1 MVGSRERSRQVD
13 TAGLKTGLFGFS
25 KKSVRTALMDRD
37 AKIDGA
43 LEEVRK
49 GEDRLREM
57 SAQLDDARR
66 EAGDLRS
73 QNSDLEFKL
82 KESAERFL
90 AVERSESPIT
100 NEGLTDVLHAAERAL
115 TRLTEAARRG
125 AEEQLG
131 ETERTRSELVAEIE
145 RLAEWRDQ
153 VLPLTEATIQAVEVS
168 QATTAV
174 LAAGLSKL
182 AAVSAPPLPESVDEP
197 SVVRLDDVATPTPA
211 PESASS
217 SVWAPAPSTPG
228 PATRAPR

>member
-1 MVGSRERSRQVD
+1 VD

-25 KKSVRTALMDRD
+25 KKNVRRVLMDRD
-37 AKIDGA
+37 ARIDGA

-125 AEEQLG
+125 AEEHLV
-131 ETERTRSELVAEIE
+131 ETERTRSDLVAEIE
-145 RLAEWRDQ
+145 RLAEWREQ
-153 VLPLTEATIQAVEVS
+153 VLPLTDATIQAIEVS
-168 QATTAV
+168 QATTAA

-182 AAVSAPPLPESVDEP
+182 AAVSAPPLPESGDEP
-197 SVVRLDDVATPTPA
+197 SIVRLDDVATPTPTTTN
-211 PESASS
+211 SAGS
-217 SVWAPAPSTPG
+217 SVWAPAPPTSG
-228 PATRAPR
+228 PAPRAPR

>member
-1 MVGSRERSRQVD
+1 MD

-25 KKSVRTALMDRD
+25 KKSVRTVLMDRD
-37 AKIDGA
+37 AKIAGA
-43 LEEVRK
+43 LEEVRN

-125 AEEQLG
+125 AEEHLV
-131 ETERTRSELVAEIE
+131 ETERTRSDLVAEIE
-145 RLAEWRDQ
+145 RLAEWREQ
-153 VLPLTEATIQAVEVS
+153 VLPLTDATIQAIEVS
-168 QATTAV
+168 QATTAA

-182 AAVSAPPLPESVDEP
+182 AAVSAPPLPESEDE
-197 SVVRLDDVATPTPA
+197 SSIVRLDDVATSTPA
-211 PESASS
+211 TDSGS
-217 SVWAPAPSTPG
+217 SVWAPAPPPSG
-228 PATRAPR
+228 PATRSRPR